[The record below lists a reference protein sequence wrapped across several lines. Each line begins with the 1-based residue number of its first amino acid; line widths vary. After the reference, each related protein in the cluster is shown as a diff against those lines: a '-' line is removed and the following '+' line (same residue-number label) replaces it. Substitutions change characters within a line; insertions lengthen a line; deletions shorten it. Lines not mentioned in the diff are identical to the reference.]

1 MMKNLLHSLLI
12 TVGGA
17 LTAHGQTARPAGEKA
32 VYQALDRQAHQMSQ
46 AFITHDY
53 GTFVKLMNP
62 AVVKES
68 GGTANIE
75 AALVKV
81 DETMRS
87 QGVKVLK
94 IDFGAPSKIVRQGN
108 ELQCTLPQQTD
119 FQLPSGK
126 IRSTS
131 TLIAVSTDN
140 GVHWTFIDTS
150 TKDMQAIRKMLP
162 NLSSSIQIHPGG
174 PPVSIP

>member
-1 MMKNLLHSLLI
+1 MMKNLLHCLLI
-12 TVGGA
+12 TIGVSQ
-17 LTAHGQTARPAGEKA
+17 TAHGQTAKPAGDKV
-32 VYQALDRQAHQMSQ
+32 VYQALDNQAHQMSH
-46 AFITHDY
+46 AFIARDY
-53 GTFVKLMNP
+53 GTFAKFMNP

-68 GGTANIE
+68 GGMANIE
-75 AALVKV
+75 AALAKV
-81 DETMRS
+81 DETMHS

-94 IDFGAPSKIVRQGN
+94 IDFGPPSKIVRQGN

-162 NLSSSIQIHPGG
+162 NLSASIQIHPGG